1 MQSLLSRVKFAFG
14 DVNAAVS
21 LCEKAI
27 ALDAHQAACTSA
39 LKGTVGAPC
48 RMGHSHA
55 IYNPSDKPVEFM
67 NITTVKGKYDAF
79 NLDDARAEVAVKDPI
94 PPFMT
99 MRLEKSLLRPM
110 ENYHGGDGTAQY
122 RRALDP
128 SVFQSNWSYVDH
140 LLLPAGP
147 LKGATGIPN
156 S

>member
-79 NLDDARAEVAVKDPI
+79 NLDDARAEVAVIAAAPDGELPRRRRHSAV
-94 PPFMT
+94 T
-99 MRLEKSLLRPM
+99 SRARSLRVSKQLVLC
-110 ENYHGGDGTAQY
+110 GSS
-122 RRALDP
+122 
-128 SVFQSNWSYVDH
+128 SV
-140 LLLPAGP
+140 AGP
-147 LKGATGIPN
+147 GH
-156 S
+156 